1 MPSSRGD
8 PLMSGQLLSIS
19 QLCSQI
25 ITLEGKV
32 VGNGGFTCLLP
43 HRIPQDPHR
52 GREADS
58 QESRQPATTLGGAS
72 DNKN

>member
-8 PLMSGQLLSIS
+8 PLTSGQLLSIP

-25 ITLEGKV
+25 ITLEGKA
-32 VGNGGFTCLLP
+32 VGSGGFTCLLP
-43 HRIPQDPHR
+43 HQILQVIHG

-58 QESRQPATTLGGAS
+58 QEPRQPANTLAGAS